1 MNELQRRLTA
11 VGRRLA
17 HRLPAP
23 IQSRLRQ
30 LVRRVRKRAS
40 SGKSVVT
47 PVLSVVVVASNAESY
62 LSECLHSLRSQTLSR
77 LEVIVVDNGS
87 TDGTAAVAQQVATQD
102 PRFRVLLRPAVA
114 LNAARNAGALMARGS
129 FLAFMDATDTVPRI
143 AYASLINSLRHTG
156 SDFAAG
162 AVRTVVRGRRHR
174 PGWTVVTH
182 DLDRPGV
189 TLDSF
194 PLAIQDASATNRV
207 FRTDFWNLEVGGFP
221 DSPDGESFA
230 IVKAT
235 LQAKQFDLL
244 QTVSCVRRIRLGSGK
259 LLPDPLAANELDS
272 HLNWLWA
279 TWRLLRDSADATIA
293 ACWLGGLIDG
303 DLGDLA
309 ANAHRA

>member
-1 MNELQRRLTA
+1 MNELQKRLTA

-23 IQSRLRQ
+23 IWSRLRQ

-114 LNAARNAGALMARGS
+114 LNAARNAGALMARGGV
-129 FLAFMDATDTVPRI
+129 LAFMDATGTGPRI

-162 AVRTVVRGRRHR
+162 AGRTVVRGRRHR
-174 PGWTVVTH
+174 PGWTTVTH
-182 DLDRPGV
+182 DPDRPAL
-189 TLDSF
+189 TLEDF
-194 PLAIQDASATNRV
+194 PRAIQDCGVTNRV
-207 FRTDFWNLEVGGFP
+207 FRTDFW
-221 DSPDGESFA
+221 
-230 IVKAT
+230 
-235 LQAKQFDLL
+235 
-244 QTVSCVRRIRLGSGK
+244 
-259 LLPDPLAANELDS
+259 
-272 HLNWLWA
+272 
-279 TWRLLRDSADATIA
+279 
-293 ACWLGGLIDG
+293 
-303 DLGDLA
+303 
-309 ANAHRA
+309 